1 MRSNL
6 ENVGKQLQVDEF
18 HSHLTLVTES
28 GQILSV
34 PLGIDFHSPA

>member
-1 MRSNL
+1 MWSIL

-28 GQILSV
+28 GQIIFV
-34 PLGIDFHSPA
+34 PLELDFPSPV